1 MSTFFSILFLI
12 SMVITIIY
20 ALILIWSYAQHEPNF
35 ATTQIT
41 AILAVITVVLF
52 ILGTLTSK

>member
-1 MSTFFSILFLI
+1 MGTFFSILFLI
-12 SMVITIIY
+12 SMVNTIIY
-20 ALILIWSYAQHEPNF
+20 ALILIWSYARHEANF
-35 ATTQIT
+35 ATPQIT